1 MSKLVIL
8 RHGESEANRDNIF
21 TGWSDVSLTEKGIR
35 QAHEAGQLIAD
46 NGILFDH
53 MHTSMLKRAIMT
65 AHIVLDETNQLYVPE
80 TKSWRLNERHYGALR
95 EQYKERVREEVGDKQ
110 FKLWRRS
117 YKVVPPLLDEPD
129 KDQRYVNLG
138 VTEPRGESLE
148 MAYDRLMPYWQDQI
162 APRLLDGHNQLVVAH
177 GSTLRALIKYIE
189 HIDDQAIDHLEVP
202 NGLPI
207 CYTFDEK
214 LNVTDKQIWGQA

>member
-1 MSKLVIL
+1 MSQLVIL

-35 QAHEAGQLIAD
+35 QAHQAGQLIASHAVQ
-46 NGILFDH
+46 FDH
-53 MHTSMLKRAIMT
+53 LHTSMLKRAIMT
-65 AHIVLDETNQLYVPE
+65 AHIVLAEANQLYLPE

-95 EQYKERVREEVGDKQ
+95 GQSKDKVRQRVGEQQ

-117 YKVVPPLLDEPD
+117 YKVVPPLLDHPD
-129 KDQRYVNLG
+129 QDPRYRSLG

-189 HIDDQAIDHLEVP
+189 QIDDQAIDQLEVP

-207 CYTFDEK
+207 CYTFDER
-214 LNVTDKQIWGQA
+214 LNVTDKQVWQ